1 MDMNHIFTIAGIVF
15 ASTGFW
21 QFIQSWWDKKYSK
34 KTNEEKLLMGLAY
47 KTIIDLCQHY
57 LARGEIDADEYKE
70 LNQYLF
76 QPYKAKGGNGT
87 AARLMEEVEKLPI
100 KKEVK

>member
-1 MDMNHIFTIAGIVF
+1 MDMNHLMTIMVTIF
-15 ASTGFW
+15 ASSGFW
-21 QFIQSWWDKKYSK
+21 AFLTSWWDKKHSK

-47 KTIIDLCQHY
+47 KTIIDMCNHY
-57 LARGEIDADEYKE
+57 IAKGEIEIDEYKE

-100 KKEVK
+100 TKEVK

>member
-1 MDMNHIFTIAGIVF
+1 MDINHVLTIVTVVF

-21 QFIQSWWDKKYSK
+21 QYVTMRWERKHNSR
-34 KTNEEKLLMGLAY
+34 TNDQKLLMGLAY
-47 KTIIDLCQHY
+47 KTIIDLCHHY
-57 LARGEIDADEYKE
+57 IAIGEIADDEYKE

-87 AARLMEEVEKLPI
+87 AARLIAEVEKLPI